1 MQLRTRNFPSEKT
14 SDHFRPKRLRRLT
27 MLPVPEP
34 IPDNIVNDTTTSDS
48 PTHDPS
54 TTTLPEPI
62 RPALQESVEASST
75 ECHCDESNEQTSLN
89 DGTEEHEE
97 TTMHELVPIVPS
109 SDHLYVMLGMCRRK
123 KKARAIVRMIVNE
136 HILYTKHHDFYK
148 IEPIPEEDD
157 EAIPDRSVP
166 SDSNS
171 VHDLDIYY
179 DANDDDNYHDEEFYN
194 CSMEEP
200 DAFYDCAT
208 EMEEIIMKQHD
219 TEAITDQPVPSDLN
233 SLHDLD
239 FYYDVNN
246 DNVYNDEELYNCS
259 MEEPEAFYDCAT
271 ETEEIIMKQR
281 DSETIPDQSVPSD
294 LNSLHNLDFYY
305 DANNDDDCDDEEFY
319 NCSMEELEAFYD
331 CATETEEI
339 IMNQRAT
346 NKSRRH
352 AQNWGQELMIYNNN
366 KISNESFSDNEQLL
380 ESEDSLT
387 PIDTSPAHKIER
399 SRKSRRQAQNWGFE
413 LMNYN
418 NNIASVASS
427 PAHDMEQSR
436 KSRRQAKNWGLEL
449 MQYNNNKNETYD
461 DSLCCNDSSDNDDE
475 NRDSI
480 YQTSIDDEPI
490 APDVELDL
498 VVEENFVP
506 VVQEEEDVVV
516 QLPVL
521 PVVSPPLPQ
530 LRRSQRLANAAASR
544 QTLPPLPPELRRS
557 PRLALKPRVSY
568 VGMC

>member
-1 MQLRTRNFPSEKT
+1 MS
-14 SDHFRPKRLRRLT
+14 RP
-27 MLPVPEP
+27 
-34 IPDNIVNDTTTSDS
+34 
-48 PTHDPS
+48 
-54 TTTLPEPI
+54 
-62 RPALQESVEASST
+62 
-75 ECHCDESNEQTSLN
+75 
-89 DGTEEHEE
+89 
-97 TTMHELVPIVPS
+97 
-109 SDHLYVMLGMCRRK
+109 K
-123 KKARAIVRMIVNE
+123 KKAQAIIRMIVGE
-136 HILYTKHHDFYK
+136 HIQYTKHHDFYK

-171 VHDLDIYY
+171 AHDLDLYY
-179 DANDDDNYHDEEFYN
+179 NANDDDNYDDEEFYD
-194 CSMEEP
+194 CSMEETEE
-200 DAFYDCAT
+200 FYDCAT
-208 EMEEIIMKQHD
+208 EEEETMMKQHD
-219 TEAITDQPVPSDLN
+219 TEDIPDLSVPSDLN

-239 FYYDVNN
+239 FYYDTNN
-246 DNVYNDEELYNCS
+246 DDEEFYNCS
-259 MEEPEAFYDCAT
+259 MEEPEVFYDCAT

-281 DSETIPDQSVPSD
+281 T
-294 LNSLHNLDFYY
+294 
-305 DANNDDDCDDEEFY
+305 A
-319 NCSMEELEAFYD
+319 
-331 CATETEEI
+331 
-339 IMNQRAT
+339 

-366 KISNESFSDNEQLL
+366 KISEETLSDSEQLL
-380 ESEDSLT
+380 ESEGSLT
-387 PIDTSPAHKIER
+387 PIDSSPTHKIER

-418 NNIASVASS
+418 NNIASS

-449 MQYNNNKNETYD
+449 MQYNNDKNKTYD
-461 DSLCCNDSSDNDDE
+461 DSICCNDSSDDDK

-480 YQTSIDDEPI
+480 NQTSIDDQPI

-506 VVQEEEDVVV
+506 VVPEEEEVVE
-516 QLPVL
+516 LPVP

-544 QTLPPLPPELRRS
+544 QTLPLLPRVLRRS